1 MAATMKDISR
11 ITGLSIATVS
21 KCINGQ
27 NIKEENRILIEKA
40 IEELGYVRDES
51 ARSMKTGRSGIIAI
65 IVPTLEISMICVFVR
80 ECQSLLMEKGLIP
93 IICVSENSEK
103 REQELVSKLKANQ
116 IDGMII
122 MPVSRDSTRAYDYLK
137 DHNLPFIFF
146 DQFIPTYP
154 SNCVALRGDSA
165 IEALMLELKK
175 LGHENI
181 GVMLGINPLAAFDRR
196 AALITKYAQKHGINC
211 PAENMI
217 SGGNSR
223 FESVKQL
230 IERATPPTAVIC
242 LSEDITVST
251 YLGLH
256 HLGLS
261 VPQDVSLI
269 GVRNSDET
277 DNLLSIDLTLLD
289 QPVCRC
295 AAACVDTLYEKLM
308 LKYDKQSVGGAS
320 KRVDVN
326 VEFRFGTTIGKAKK

>member
-80 ECQSLLMEKGLIP
+80 ECQSLIMEKGLIP

-116 IDGMII
+116 VDGMII

-165 IEALMLELKK
+165 IEKLILELKQ

-181 GVMLGINPLAAFDRR
+181 GVMLGSNHLAAFDRR
-196 AALITKYAQKHGINC
+196 AALITKYAEKHGINC
-211 PAENMI
+211 PAENML
-217 SGGNSR
+217 SGGTSG
-223 FESVKQL
+223 FECVKKL
-230 IERATPPTAVIC
+230 MGHTPSPTAVIC

-251 YLGLH
+251 YVGLSRLGY
-256 HLGLS
+256 S
-261 VPQDVSLI
+261 VPQDISLI
-269 GVRNSDET
+269 GVRNSSESDSI
-277 DNLLSIDLTLLD
+277 LSIDLTLLD
-289 QPVCRC
+289 QPTHQC
-295 AAACVDTLYEKLM
+295 AAACVNTLYEKLM

-320 KRVDVN
+320 KRIDIN
-326 VEFRFGTTIGKAKK
+326 VEFHHGTTIGQAKK